1 MSSSMS
7 LLILLRV
14 RFVLHIPHK
23 TIKNNER
30 EREREEGD

>member
-23 TIKNNER
+23 QLNNER